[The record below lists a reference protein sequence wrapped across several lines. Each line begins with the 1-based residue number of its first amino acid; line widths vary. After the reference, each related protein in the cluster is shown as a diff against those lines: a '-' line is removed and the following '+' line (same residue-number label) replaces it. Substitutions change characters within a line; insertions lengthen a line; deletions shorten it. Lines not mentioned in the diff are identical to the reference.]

1 MEDDADVTVRNER
14 LVIPVASAYK
24 KSMRG
29 FVHDVSSTGQTVF
42 MEPEEIFNLNNEI
55 VELRNEERME
65 IIEILKRFTAQI
77 RPDLDQLLQAY
88 RFLTAI
94 DFLRAKAKLGILLNA
109 GMPLVEKEPCF
120 EWREARHPILYLT
133 LQKRKARRK
142 SDAGGTEDEISGDSS
157 LAGSLQ
163 EENRPEDVVPL
174 DLCLEEKERVVIIS
188 GPNAGGKSVCL
199 KTVGLLQYMM
209 QCGLL
214 VSMREDSR
222 MGCFRN
228 IFVDIGDEQSIE
240 NDLSTYSSHL
250 KNMKFWVENAN
261 RQTLFLSDELGSGT
275 EPQVGGAIAE
285 AVVETLLKKGA
296 MGIVTTH
303 YTNLKLMAKHYPGIV
318 NGAML
323 FDQENLR
330 PLYVFRKGLPGS
342 SFAFEIARKIGL
354 PETLLASAFKKVGRR
369 QMDFERE
376 LQQIEVEKHD
386 LSRQKHEVA
395 VADELLS
402 STLEKYTKLFDELE
416 EKRGA
421 LLRDAKS
428 EAKAL
433 VKKANAE
440 IERTIREIKEAQ
452 AEKEATMRLRK
463 ALAEEAETG
472 FSNGQESGKPD
483 ALDRFRV
490 DAGRE
495 VSDAGKRDAAR
506 SASAE
511 SVSAESASGTGDARS
526 SGKAKKAKVSG
537 GKAFGGKA
545 VDASQSVLLPLAVGS
560 WVRWNGNVAKISDV
574 KGKQA
579 RIDFDYMSMWVA
591 MDSLQPLS
599 RAEARQQDES
609 QQKASVSMAGIN
621 EGRATFKPYADIRGM
636 RVDEADACVRKLLDD
651 AMLYGDH
658 HLEILHGK
666 GNGVLRQLVRSIV
679 SKYPHVAD
687 YHDQRE
693 DLGGSGITIVELT

>member
-1 MEDDADVTVRNER
+1 M
-14 LVIPVASAYK
+14 
-24 KSMRG
+24 
-29 FVHDVSSTGQTVF
+29 
-42 MEPEEIFNLNNEI
+42 
-55 VELRNEERME
+55 
-65 IIEILKRFTAQI
+65 
-77 RPDLDQLLQAY
+77 
-88 RFLTAI
+88 
-94 DFLRAKAKLGILLNA
+94 
-109 GMPLVEKEPCF
+109 
-120 EWREARHPILYLT
+120 
-133 LQKRKARRK
+133 
-142 SDAGGTEDEISGDSS
+142 
-157 LAGSLQ
+157 
-163 EENRPEDVVPL
+163 
-174 DLCLEEKERVVIIS
+174 
-188 GPNAGGKSVCL
+188 
-199 KTVGLLQYMM
+199 
-209 QCGLL
+209 
-214 VSMREDSR
+214 
-222 MGCFRN
+222 
-228 IFVDIGDEQSIE
+228 
-240 NDLSTYSSHL
+240 

-402 STLEKYTKLFDELE
+402 STLEKYTKLLDELE

-526 SGKAKKAKVSG
+526 SGKAKKAKVS
-537 GKAFGGKA
+537 GGKA